1 MLDIVFILESLKR
14 RWYVVLAALVLVG
27 AVGAV
32 SSTRVN
38 SEVTLA
44 PTYRAEATIF
54 VDGAFT
60 VNEDSGLY
68 KIVSNDVRRA
78 VLSDSVAG
86 ETRRVFGKEVEI
98 SAPLWTDPETSKVA
112 DTRFVFIEATAPS
125 QETALEAANYACNL
139 TVALLQENSDFET
152 VYVYE
157 PAIVKTTAEGAANY
171 GTGALE
177 PSTATAIASTFDLK
191 RELVF
196 IIAGF
201 CLGCVLALLWD
212 YLRRRIR
219 SAHDIDRM
227 LGVQVVA
234 TVHKG
239 KREKELR
246 QAAIT
251 LASLSKRKE
260 MSTLALCGFTETD
273 SLLVDELVE
282 EINSAGLGVQ
292 AVAAGNLSD
301 IDDRFVQLALV
312 DCAALVTQGGSASS
326 KDLAAS
332 VDKLRLVDTAILGA
346 IYVEQ

>member
-1 MLDIVFILESLKR
+1 MIDVVFIFESLKR
-14 RWYVVLAALVLVG
+14 RWYVVLAALLLVG
-27 AVGAV
+27 AFGAV
-32 SSTRVN
+32 STTRVS
-38 SEVTLA
+38 SEATLA
-44 PTYRAEATIF
+44 PTYRAEATLY
-54 VDGAFT
+54 VYGAFT
-60 VNEDSGLY
+60 IHETEGMDKLVN
-68 KIVSNDVRRA
+68 NDARRV

-139 TVALLQENSDFET
+139 AVALLQENSDFET

-234 TVHKG
+234 TVGKNNKEKG
-239 KREKELR
+239 FN

-251 LASLSKRKE
+251 VASLSTRKN
-260 MSTLALCGFTETD
+260 MGTVAVCGFAEADTA
-273 SLLVDELVE
+273 LVE
-282 EINSAGLGVQ
+282 TLVEDINSVKQGIQ
-292 AVAAGNLSD
+292 AVAIGNLSD
-301 IDDRFVQLALV
+301 VDERLTQLVQA
-312 DCAALVTQGGSASS
+312 DCAVLVTQGGAASA
-326 KDLAAS
+326 KNLAAS
-332 VDKLRLVDTAILGA
+332 VEKLRLLDTAILGA
-346 IYVEQ
+346 VFVE